1 MAYDKDKNEGYNP
14 KTVDRGYQPS
24 QIEEGYQPSP
34 TDYNPQGGYQPEVGT
49 GDNPSNEPTPPE
61 DE

>member
-24 QIEEGYQPSP
+24 P
-34 TDYNPQGGYQPEVGT
+34 TDYKPQGGYQPEVGT
-49 GDNPSNEPTPPE
+49 GDNPSNEPTPPK